1 MTVEHAMKCAEADVR
16 IGLAVEPETARVL
29 LDELRRL
36 REPGWVLKCE
46 EPAFW

>member
-36 REPGWVLKCE
+36 RDLVEHNELVGG
-46 EPAFW
+46 FW